1 MVARDITRKDLSM
14 PSNTP
19 ATTMRIEPEAR
30 RDATVILDE
39 LWLSISTAVITFLN
53 ALIQKGVMPFKTK
66 VTPKKGEE

>member
-1 MVARDITRKDLSM
+1 M

-39 LWLSISTAVITFLN
+39 LWLSMSTAVITFLN
-53 ALIQKGVMPFKTK
+53 APIQKGGMPFKTK
-66 VTPKKGEE
+66 VTPEKGEE